1 MEILRTTV
9 GHHLSDMFPEGIA
22 FAVAAFLEEGREE
35 KKNRERFESW
45 HEWVLTGERKGE
57 RREWPRY
64 TGNLKYGE
72 FFVYSYGIEVIEI
85 DYKHRTVKRLGKWS
99 PSTSKHMNYAIRTL
113 TNEVF
118 SFREIT

>member
-9 GHHLSDMFPEGIA
+9 GRHLSNMLPEGIA

-45 HEWVLTGERKGE
+45 HEWVLIADRKGE
-57 RREWPRY
+57 RRMFPRY
-64 TGNLKYGE
+64 IENLRYGA

-99 PSTSKHMNYAIRTL
+99 RITSTHMNYAIRTF
-113 TNEVF
+113 TEHIF
-118 SFREIT
+118 GFREIK